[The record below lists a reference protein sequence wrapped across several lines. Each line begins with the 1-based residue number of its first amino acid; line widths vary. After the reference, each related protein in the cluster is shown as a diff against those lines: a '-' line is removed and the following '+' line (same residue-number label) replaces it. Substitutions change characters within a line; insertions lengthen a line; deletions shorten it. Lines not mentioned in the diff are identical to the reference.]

1 MKWAKRNLHLKNSKR
16 FLHYWKSPLMICSQL
31 KNFIFILVCYSI
43 PTGETLIS
51 FESTDLAIRENK
63 EPVIHTT
70 QTHFCSWKY
79 FNMGY
84 RLFVHKGDHTIE
96 LKIGKNPST
105 DRLLKGT
112 ENLERLLL
120 NGEFNF
126 EYNFLTYEEVKTYL
140 KSSLVDQSYS

>member
-1 MKWAKRNLHLKNSKR
+1 
-16 FLHYWKSPLMICSQL
+16 
-31 KNFIFILVCYSI
+31 
-43 PTGETLIS
+43 
-51 FESTDLAIRENK
+51 
-63 EPVIHTT
+63 
-70 QTHFCSWKY
+70 
-79 FNMGY
+79 MGY

-140 KSSLVDQSYS
+140 KSSLVDQSYSQLVKGGSWDEDCVDATKLIVLRPKT